1 MKVTQEQ
8 LNEPLKSLTGKEF
21 DFKKDEPLTMRH
33 VFIETILFADEG
45 RSGTERLNGV
55 KVAEKVNA
63 QMGELEFDEA
73 DVKLIE
79 SRMDKAKILTNND
92 YLYALVQR
100 FLHQPEPVVTEDLQT
115 DPM

>member
-8 LNEPLKSLTGKEF
+8 LDGPLKSLTGEAF

-33 VFIETILFADEG
+33 LFIETILFKDES
-45 RSGTERLNGV
+45 RSGADRLNGV
-55 KVAEKVNA
+55 KVAEKINNRA
-63 QMGELEFDEA
+63 GEFELDEA

-79 SRMDKAKILTNND
+79 GRMDRALILTSND

-100 FLHQPEPVVTEDLQT
+100 FLHSTVEPESA
-115 DPM
+115 